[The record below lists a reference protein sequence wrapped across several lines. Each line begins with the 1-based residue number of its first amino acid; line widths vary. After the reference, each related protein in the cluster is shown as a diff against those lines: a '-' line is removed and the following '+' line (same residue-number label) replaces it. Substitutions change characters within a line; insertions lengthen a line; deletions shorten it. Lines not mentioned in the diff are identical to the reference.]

1 VFGPCVFLGVY
12 FAKQETLRMQDDT
25 ETPLWMRGNYAPVGE
40 ETTAF
45 DLPVERN
52 IPPELCGLYARN
64 GANPRDGVTGHW
76 FLGDGMVHGVSI
88 RDGKAEWYRNRWVRT
103 PCFFGQKLTV
113 ENALDI
119 RCSVANT
126 SVVPFGNRIFT
137 LAENAL
143 PMEITR
149 ELDTV
154 GFHDFGGA
162 LKSPFTAHPKICP
175 RTGELHFFGYRVVPP
190 FLTYYAA
197 SADGTLLRSLEV
209 PVKGPTMM
217 HDFALTSNHVIFMEL
232 PVVFDLQRALNA
244 SIPFTWSESYG
255 ARLGVLPR
263 DADIEKLRWVEIE
276 PCYVYHVANAF
287 ETADGTIV
295 LDVARYESE
304 WRPDGKRTGARL
316 SRWRIPPGASK
327 VVEEQLDDQKIEFP
341 RIDDRNVGKPHAVV
355 YALANNR
362 DLENGS
368 FGGLLRYD
376 LTGGETQYHDF
387 GEGRTPSEFALA
399 AVPGAGT
406 DEGWLIGFVYDRA
419 RDASELAIFDAQRVR
434 AGPVARILLPKRVPQ
449 GFHGAWIPGA

>member
-1 VFGPCVFLGVY
+1 
-12 FAKQETLRMQDDT
+12 MQDDT
-25 ETPLWMRGNYAPVGE
+25 ETPLWMRGNYAPVCE
-40 ETTAF
+40 EATAF
-45 DLPVERN
+45 DLPVEGA
-52 IPPELCGLYARN
+52 IPPELRGLYARN
-64 GANPRDGVTGHW
+64 GANPREGVTGHW

-88 RDGKAEWYRNRWVRT
+88 KDGKAEWYRNRWVRT
-103 PCFFGQKLTV
+103 PCFFGQKLSV

-119 RCSVANT
+119 RCTVANT

-162 LKSPFTAHPKICP
+162 LKTPFTAHPKICP
-175 RTGELHFFGYRVVPP
+175 LTGELHFFGYRVVPP
-190 FLTYYAA
+190 FLTYHAA
-197 SADGTLLRSLEV
+197 NAEGELLRSLEV

-217 HDFALTSNHVIFMEL
+217 HDFALTSGHVIFMEL
-232 PVVFDLQRALNA
+232 PVVFDLQLALNA

-263 DADIEKLRWVEIE
+263 GAGIEALRWVEIE

-295 LDVARYESE
+295 LDVARYESA

-327 VVEEQLDDQKIEFP
+327 AKEEQLDDRKIEFP
-341 RIDDRNVGKPHAVV
+341 RIDDRSTGRPHGVV

-376 LTGGETQYHDF
+376 LAGGETQYHDF

-399 AVPGAGT
+399 AASGAGT
-406 DEGWLIGFVYDRA
+406 DQGWLIGFVYDRA
-419 RDASELAIFDAQRVR
+419 RDASELTIFDAQRVK

-449 GFHGAWIPGA
+449 GFHGAWIPEA